1 MIVNR
6 IKCFLRVYVLMK
18 WSDDKK
24 YNTFK
29 TGIITPILL
38 DTHSHQYLP
47 QTLESIVLAIS
58 IL

>member
-6 IKCFLRVYVLMK
+6 IKCFLRVYGLVK
-18 WSDDKK
+18 WADDKK

-47 QTLESIVLAIS
+47 QTLESIVLAVS
-58 IL
+58 II